1 MNFIEMHLFEGGHPV
16 SFNTSYIALVRPAS
30 NSIGTVIILQLA
42 NRAEE
47 MHLVENY
54 DEVISEIH
62 LSPTEHAARAF
73 LEKQETEGAQ

>member
-16 SFNTSYIALVRPAS
+16 SFNTSYIA
-30 NSIGTVIILQLA
+30 LQLA